1 MRFKLIRADDAQS
14 FVAKTHP
21 ELLVESPEARD
32 AGGDGSAAVS
42 GAESTPGRG
51 ASSGLD
57 NNHVM
62 VRAPSRI
69 PEPSDPTGVT
79 QPMADITVTVVS
91 TTSPDCT
98 VSEAPGELDCGD
110 EAAAD
115 VDLVLAVSPSLTI
128 ISSAELEVGNE
139 IGAGGFGNVF
149 LGEYYDAPV
158 AVKVLYVAF
167 ASVFCV
173 ACVLGCPQLFL
184 LTWDEHSLVHFFFV
198 LDFPAAI
205 RVLTAIVSPPLESA
219 ADVAAVCC
227 HQRASRYVP
236 LLLFVFVVARG
247 SLTLACRLTAELRS
261 LSTR

>member
-21 ELLVESPEARD
+21 ELLVERPEARD

-42 GAESTPGRG
+42 GADSMPGRG
-51 ASSGLD
+51 ASSGSD
-57 NNHVM
+57 NNHVT
-62 VRAPSRI
+62 VQAPSRI

-79 QPMADITVTVVS
+79 QPMADVTVTVVS
-91 TTSPDCT
+91 TASPDCT
-98 VSEAPGELDCGD
+98 VSEAPGELDRGD

-149 LGEYYDAPV
+149 LGQYYDAPV

-167 ASVFCV
+167 VSVFCD
-173 ACVLGCPQLFL
+173 ACVLGCPQLFILSTDVGRTPNGSL
-184 LTWDEHSLVHFFFV
+184 LFV

-227 HQRASRYVP
+227 HERASRYVS

-247 SLTLACRLTAELRS
+247 SH
-261 LSTR
+261 TRVSFDG